1 VNISFWGTSRG
12 DAMVK
17 SICQKSTGTLALG
30 DHGMVQNLAGKTAAK
45 QKQQQL
51 NS

>member
-1 VNISFWGTSRG
+1 
-12 DAMVK
+12 MVK

-51 NS
+51 NSYQHDQKALAQQ